1 MAAVVNPDI
10 RAEYQ
15 QQINELF
22 RLADEAES
30 CARIMRQQAERF
42 QMSLDDGSITE
53 EAFKSMME
61 EREQWT
67 LRSES
72 LRVTDSLM

>member
-1 MAAVVNPDI
+1 MNPDI

-42 QMSLDDGSITE
+42 QESLDDGSITE
-53 EAFKSMME
+53 EALKSMME
-61 EREQWT
+61 EREKWT
-67 LRSES
+67 LRSDS

>member
-1 MAAVVNPDI
+1 MFAVVNSDI

-30 CARIMRQQAERF
+30 CARILRQQAERF
-42 QMSLDDGSITE
+42 QDALDDGSITE
-53 EAFKSMME
+53 EALQSMLD
-61 EREQWT
+61 EREKWK